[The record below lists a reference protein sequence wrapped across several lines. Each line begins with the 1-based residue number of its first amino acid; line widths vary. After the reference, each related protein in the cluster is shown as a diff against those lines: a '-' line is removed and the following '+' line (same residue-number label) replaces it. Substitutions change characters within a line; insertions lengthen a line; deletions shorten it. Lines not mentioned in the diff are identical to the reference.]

1 MIASISCS
9 FLRRS
14 LSLYSIRR
22 WPLSGRDPAAL
33 SIFSVNCAGVMLRD
47 FSRSYIGV
55 YCCMKATR
63 SMPGLPP
70 MYALRC
76 ISQRE
81 VQPIDSTARATR
93 GGSWRERS
101 PWLNCPAL
109 YMRSLTA
116 SHALSGS
123 MSSGCWISSMI
134 SRTSATLGGHLFVAM
149 CFFTASATIPDSSCS
164 NIMAQRFTVA
174 SIAFASL
181 NLS

>member
-1 MIASISCS
+1 MGSPAPQAFGGPDSTFGLRKNFGAVARSSC
-9 FLRRS
+9 FTFCFF
-14 LSLYSIRR
+14 
-22 WPLSGRDPAAL
+22 A
-33 SIFSVNCAGVMLRD
+33 
-47 FSRSYIGV
+47 
-55 YCCMKATR
+55 
-63 SMPGLPP
+63 LPP

-181 NLS
+181 NLSKFG